1 MAGPVKAYAWPQ
13 GTTAAVVGPERSRI
27 RQVVMYA
34 ETAGSFTIKNG
45 SNSGETLIEQP
56 FPIGMHVLNIPDD
69 GVLATGGAYVSAFT
83 GANNDLTIFLS

>member
-1 MAGPVKAYAWPQ
+1 MAGPVKAYAWAQ
-13 GTTAAVVGPERSRI
+13 GTTAAVVGPQRSRI

-56 FPIGMHVLNIPDD
+56 FPVGMQVLNIHDD

>member
-13 GTTAAVVGPERSRI
+13 GTTAAVVGRKRSRI

-56 FPIGMHVLNIPDD
+56 FPVGMHVLNIPDD
-69 GVLATGGAYVSAFT
+69 GVLATSGAYVSAFT

>member
-13 GTTAAVVGPERSRI
+13 GTPAAVVGPQRSRI

-56 FPIGMHVLNIPDD
+56 FPVGMHVLNIPDD
-69 GVLATGGAYVSAFT
+69 GVLATGGAYISAFT

>member
-1 MAGPVKAYAWPQ
+1 MAGPVKAYAWAQ
-13 GTTAAVVGPERSRI
+13 GTAAAVVGPKRSRI

-56 FPIGMHVLNIPDD
+56 FPVGMHVLNIPDD

>member
-13 GTTAAVVGPERSRI
+13 GTTAAVVGPKRSRI

-56 FPIGMHVLNIPDD
+56 FPVGMHVLNIPDD
-69 GVLATGGAYVSAFT
+69 GVLATSGAYVSAFT

>member
-1 MAGPVKAYAWPQ
+1 MAGPVKAYAWAQ

-56 FPIGMHVLNIPDD
+56 FPVGMHVLNIPDD
-69 GVLATGGAYVSAFT
+69 GVLATSGAYISAFT